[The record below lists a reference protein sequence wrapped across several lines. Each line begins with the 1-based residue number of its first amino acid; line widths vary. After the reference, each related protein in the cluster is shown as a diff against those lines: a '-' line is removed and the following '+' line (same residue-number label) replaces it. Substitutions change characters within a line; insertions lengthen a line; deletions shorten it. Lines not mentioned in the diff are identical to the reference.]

1 MRKLL
6 IVGCGGSGGATLS
19 YMMDQLLSDLADHGI
34 DKIPAGWQ
42 FVHVDVPISPDEG
55 KNVKSVPEMG
65 GMYCGVGPQGDSYS
79 VLDSGL
85 SQGLAASG
93 ALSELAT
100 WAPRNPESVTVPI
113 SVGAGQYRAIG
124 RAITLSRINKVFSDL
139 QRAWG
144 QLYDSQT
151 NPEMRALS
159 LPGAGGFDPGD
170 DPIVLVVSS
179 MAGGAGASMALDVCR
194 ILTLIP
200 GVNPD
205 LMGVFMV
212 TPDIFGD
219 ENHPSFSGTRPN
231 ALAMLGEIIASQT
244 GAARAHDVTIMRA
257 LGHQNGAGAVTPF
270 KRVFPVGAHVGN
282 ERTLFGDGSQASV
295 YRGLGRGLAAL
306 IQSGTAMQDFV
317 AYDLGNGRHLE
328 AAPEFLAW
336 GADNSDNVPWGA
348 FGFASISMG
357 RDRYAEYAAQR
368 LARSSADLLLSG
380 HLNVNDPASAEEQV
394 SGRLDIQW
402 SNICSHIGLPDNQA
416 LQQGLGTWVWSTV
429 LPQDQVNAR
438 ARAIVNGIV
447 RPRIDQSPG
456 VNGQQ
461 WAASVTRVLAEQRE
475 QLVRAASEAAYAV
488 AFGWANRFS
497 TSLEQVTTQ
506 AIADIGL
513 PYASGLVKRASKTM
527 QTILPEAQQLSTY
540 LPADVAEPTP
550 ELARTLAS
558 LRGALNNPAAIT
570 EQVIDSVVVT
580 LTQFIYASLS
590 HNIAESAGASVSELF
605 DPLISAL
612 DEAQTVLRD
621 AADRQRAHVALADLR
636 TDEYAAW
643 PADTDARVADRF
655 SEADNE
661 VMLTS
666 SDDFQ
671 GQYQADL
678 PTSVDQGLGAQ
689 AFETGR
695 RIAIRE
701 VVTGWWETVSG
712 TKPPG
717 AVVPTVER
725 LGPWTSRA
733 FPRNPDTGETINA
746 SPARF
751 DVHVRPSELL
761 DRSRQFVARP
771 GRSFDR
777 YVSQSLQDYVT
788 GRSGSVD
795 QGVPETE
802 LARRQRDLVGHFAQA
817 VQLARPLASVNL
829 NALKVMHNNADLE
842 YTFKFSAVPFQHL
855 VVADML
861 TTELRGTQHVRDE
874 TVRAFTNALTD
885 ESGIKRIDIF
895 GNFPNYSPL
904 VYESVGQPAARQWLS
919 ASPKERD
926 SFWRYR
932 RTRPLA
938 ASLPM
943 TASERRA
950 MIAGWL
956 IGRALGLIR
965 MPDAPL
971 FDRPVQVWDKSQTRW
986 IPFPHPLLTPQVKH
1000 HGEFDWL
1007 PAVLESSLL
1016 AIAQAHQPPVMGSM
1030 QPYRA
1035 LRQIFDAGPLEPT
1048 PSNNR
1053 AHLAAVANIADWLRT
1068 GESST
1073 GVAPGLKNT
1082 GPGVSIEDRAAELRK
1097 YVDAYR
1103 GFASTNFM
1111 ATGEGVED
1119 GLPPAPGG
1127 GTFSVIASR
1136 AQASATPIFRD
1147 LAPDVVWATLAIAD
1161 LIDLAVEQA
1170 HRPTYAS
1177 GPVVPNV
1184 QQQSWEAP
1192 RPEEGLEGLL

>member
-65 GMYCGVGPQGDSYS
+65 GVYSGVGPQGDSYS

-85 SQGLAASG
+85 SQGLVASG
-93 ALSELAT
+93 ALAEFAT

-124 RAITLSRINKVFSDL
+124 RAITLSRINKVYADL

-257 LGHQNGAGAVTPF
+257 LGHQNGAGSVTPF

-282 ERTLFGDGSQASV
+282 ERTLFGDGSQGSV

-306 IQSGTAMQDFV
+306 IQSGSAMQDFV

-348 FGFASISMG
+348 FGYASISMG

-380 HLNVNDPASAEEQV
+380 HLNPNDPASAEEQV
-394 SGRLDIQW
+394 SGRLDVQW
-402 SNICSHIGLPDNQA
+402 SNICARLGLPDS
-416 LQQGLGTWVWSTV
+416 QGLQSGVGSWVWSTV

-438 ARAIVNGIV
+438 ARAIVNSIV
-447 RPRIDQSPG
+447 RPRIDQTPG

-461 WAASVTRVLAEQRE
+461 WAGSVSRVLAEQRD
-475 QLVRAASEAAYAV
+475 QLLRAASEAAYGVAFSWAGRFDGALQQITTEAV
-488 AFGWANRFS
+488 A
-497 TSLEQVTTQ
+497 E
-506 AIADIGL
+506 IGL
-513 PYASGLVKRASKTM
+513 PYASGLVKRASRTM
-527 QTILPEAQQLSTY
+527 QAILPGAQQLTSFVPT
-540 LPADVAEPTP
+540 DVAEPSP
-550 ELARTLAS
+550 ELARTMAS
-558 LRGALNNPAAIT
+558 LKGAVNNPAALT
-570 EQVIDSVVVT
+570 EQVLDSVSAA
-580 LTQFIYASLS
+580 LTGHIYAALA
-590 HNIAESAGASVSELF
+590 HNISDFAGASVSELF
-605 DPLISAL
+605 DPLIAAL

-666 SDDFQ
+666 SDNFQ

-678 PTSVDQGLGAQ
+678 PASVDQGLGAQ

-712 TKPPG
+712 TQPPG
-717 AVVPTVER
+717 AVLPTVER
-725 LGPWTSRA
+725 LGPWSSRA
-733 FPRNPDTGETINA
+733 FPRNPETGETING

-761 DRSRQFVARP
+761 SRSRQFVGRP

-795 QGVPETE
+795 QGVPESE
-802 LARRQRDLVGHFAQA
+802 LARRQHDLIGRFAQA

-829 NALKVMHNNADLE
+829 NALKIMHNNADLE

-855 VVADML
+855 VVADTLRSEL
-861 TTELRGTQHVRDE
+861 TGTQHVGIE
-874 TVRAFTNALTD
+874 TVNAFTSALTD

-904 VYESVGQPAARQWLS
+904 VYESVGQPASKQWLS

-943 TASERRA
+943 PAAERRA
-950 MIAGWL
+950 MVAGWL
-956 IGRALGLIR
+956 LGRALGFIR
-965 MPDAPL
+965 MPEPPL
-971 FDRPVQVWDKSQTRW
+971 FDRAVQVWDKSQTRW
-986 IPFPHPLLTPQVKH
+986 VSFPHPLLTPQGKH

-1016 AIAQAHQPPVMGSM
+1016 AIASAHQPPVMESM
-1030 QPYRA
+1030 HPYRA

-1048 PSNNR
+1048 PINNR
-1053 AHLAAVANIADWLRT
+1053 AHLSAVANIAEWLRT

-1097 YVDAYR
+1097 YLEAYR

-1111 ATGEGVED
+1111 ATGAGIED

-1127 GTFSVIASR
+1127 GTFADITSR

-1147 LAPDVVWATLAIAD
+1147 LAPDVVWATQQIVAL
-1161 LIDLAVEQA
+1161 LDLAVDQA
-1170 HRPTYAS
+1170 HRPITAS
-1177 GPVVPNV
+1177 GPIVPNA
-1184 QQQSWEAP
+1184 QQQTWDAP
-1192 RPEEGLEGLL
+1192 RPVDGLEGLL